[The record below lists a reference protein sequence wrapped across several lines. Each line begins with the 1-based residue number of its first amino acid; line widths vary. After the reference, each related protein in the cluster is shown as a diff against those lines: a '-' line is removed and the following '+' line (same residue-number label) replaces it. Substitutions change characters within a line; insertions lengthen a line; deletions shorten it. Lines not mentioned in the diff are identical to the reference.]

1 MTRGGE
7 KRREG
12 KVGTGGAGRGRGER
26 AESGEEGGVWKG
38 RLGGEW
44 LSGDVGKGS
53 AEYL

>member
-1 MTRGGE
+1 MRRGGE

-12 KVGTGGAGRGRGER
+12 KVGTGGMERGRGER
-26 AESGEEGGVWKG
+26 AESGEEGGVCEG

-44 LSGDVGKGS
+44 LSGGVGKGS